1 MRPGSPVTLDS
12 QATATL
18 RYIRATMEAAGT
30 LAVPG
35 SAGIVMGLIG
45 SGAAAAA
52 AMPALAPHWL
62 ALWLLAALLAAAAGG
77 WLLVRQSARQGFT
90 LWGAPVRKLLLC
102 LVPGIAAGALLTLAL
117 ERAGAASLLPA
128 TWLLLYGSSLISVAA
143 TTRRLIGL
151 MGALFVLLALP
162 AYLLPP
168 PAPALA
174 LAAGFGGL
182 HLAFGILLRHP
193 VRARQA

>member
-18 RYIRATMEAAGT
+18 RYIRASMEAAAT

-35 SAGIVMGLIG
+35 SAGIVMGTIG
-45 SGAAAAA
+45 LAAAVATQT
-52 AMPALAPHWL
+52 PALAPHWL
-62 ALWLLAALLAAAAGG
+62 AIWVLGALIAAAAGG
-77 WLLVRQSARQGFT
+77 YLLLRQSARQGFT

-102 LVPGIAAGALLTLAL
+102 LVPGIAAGALLTAALA
-117 ERAGAASLLPA
+117 RAGTTALLPA
-128 TWLLLYGSSLISVAA
+128 LWLLLYGSALISVSA
-143 TTRRLIGL
+143 TTRQLIGV
-151 MGALFVLLALP
+151 MGALFVLLAVP
-162 AYLLPP
+162 AYLLPA

-182 HLAFGILLRHP
+182 HLAFGVILRKRS
-193 VRARQA
+193 RAGQA

>member
-1 MRPGSPVTLDS
+1 MPPGSPVSLDS

-30 LAVPG
+30 LPVPG
-35 SAGIVMGLIG
+35 AAGIVMGLIG
-45 SGAAAAA
+45 IGAAVAAA
-52 AMPALAPHWL
+52 TPALAPHWL
-62 ALWLLAALLAAAAGG
+62 AVWILAAVLAAAAGA

-90 LWGAPVRKLLLC
+90 LWGAPLRKLLLC
-102 LVPGIAAGALLTLAL
+102 LVPGIAAGALLTVAL
-117 ERAGAASLLPA
+117 TRAGADSLLPPV
-128 TWLLLYGSSLISVAA
+128 WLLLYGSALISVAA

-151 MGALFVLLALP
+151 MGALFVLLALL

-174 LAAGFGGL
+174 LVTGFGGL
-182 HLAFGILLRHP
+182 HLAFGILLRRP
-193 VRARQA
+193 SRARQT